1 MTRVKKE
8 ENLTDLKSNKA
19 KRTSK
24 KDSKVLGKRPLESP
38 KPNSAFSVFPSG
50 QNKVAKYGAA
60 VASVLAV
67 SIALFG
73 S

>member
-1 MTRVKKE
+1 MTRVRKE
-8 ENLTDLKSNKA
+8 ETQTDLKSNKS

-24 KDSKVLGKRPLESP
+24 NDS
-38 KPNSAFSVFPSG
+38 SG
-50 QNKVAKYGAA
+50 SNKVAKYGAA

>member
-1 MTRVKKE
+1 MTRVRKE
-8 ENLTDLKSNKA
+8 ETQTDLKSNKS

-24 KDSKVLGKRPLESP
+24 NDSKVLGKRQVDSP
-38 KPNSAFSVFPSG
+38 KPNSSFSVFPSSS
-50 QNKVAKYGAA
+50 NKFTKYGAA